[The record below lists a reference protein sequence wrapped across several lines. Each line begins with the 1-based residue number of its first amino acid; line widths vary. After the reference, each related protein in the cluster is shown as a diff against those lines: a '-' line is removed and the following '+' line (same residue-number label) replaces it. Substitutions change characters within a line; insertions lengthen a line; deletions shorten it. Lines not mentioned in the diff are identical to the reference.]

1 MSRVRRISYAI
12 TPEGRRANAI
22 KQAVD
27 LRDKVLSIVDNSN
40 FSSSTARK
48 ITKKAAFSVVMRS
61 LEESKGLPLSLRE
74 HLAMK
79 ELNKYIALAKHNKSD
94 FFYATNT
101 DLLPISHPRSTRE
114 HSMTASA
121 LRIARSRWF
130 AADPR
135 ITDERAKAV
144 LASAFES
151 IPGSVE
157 HLYYT
162 SILLSLPQ
170 GTIPGEALI
179 AASDGNS
186 SESRSARARRQR
198 RDSKGRFAYEGG
210 GIRAL
215 IRRLNGNV
223 FSLSGR
229 VVANAKNSRDV
240 EVEFPDG
247 KIAEVNP
254 VKGEYIK
261 AVLPTPDG
269 YSPEPI
275 IPSVTDE
282 VIDEKDLV
290 FVDAP
295 NGWEKDEDYKE
306 FGDKVERY
314 VDSNKEFVVFVSK
327 QDDGTKDY
335 QILNAKS
342 AEQIDVVKTWADV
355 QDRLEGKED
364 QILNPEAK
372 LPFRQGLIPAEDR
385 PGPNAYEKLMAEK
398 KDKENAIANRKA
410 ELKKNADDR
419 VDALDRTV
427 PEDWAIEEKN
437 NALMLRRATEPA
449 DLENVYKQDN
459 FVARVVEQG
468 EISVKD
474 ANNLLE
480 DKVYQNWAYVDK
492 DKDARATEY
501 AQKAREEIKNFAAPY
516 GYKEED
522 LNKIDS
528 MSADEI
534 ASFFLDERLQPE
546 GFASALDDYMNSAM
560 VDAPSKQ
567 QE

>member
-1 MSRVRRISYAI
+1 MSRIRRISYAI
-12 TPEGRRANAI
+12 TPEGRRAVAI

-27 LRDKVLSIVDNSN
+27 LRDKVLSVVDNAN
-40 FSSSTARK
+40 FSTSTARK

-79 ELNKYIALAKHNKSD
+79 ELNKYISLAKHNKSD

-170 GTIPGEALI
+170 GMIPGEALI

-186 SESRSARARRQR
+186 FESRSARARRQR
-198 RDSKGRFAYEGG
+198 RDRKGRFAYEGG

-215 IRRLNGNV
+215 IRRLDGNV

-229 VVANAKNSRDV
+229 VVANAKNSKDV

-247 KIAEVNP
+247 KIAEINP
-254 VKGEYIK
+254 AKGEYIK
-261 AVLPTPDG
+261 AVLPTPNG

-282 VIDEKDLV
+282 VINEKDLV
-290 FVDAP
+290 FLDAP
-295 NGWEKDEDYKE
+295 NGWEKDEKYKE

-314 VDSNKEFVVFVSK
+314 VDSDKEFVVFVSK

-342 AEQIDVVKTWADV
+342 AEQIAVVK
-355 QDRLEGKED
+355 
-364 QILNPEAK
+364 N
-372 LPFRQGLIPAEDR
+372 
-385 PGPNAYEKLMAEK
+385 
-398 KDKENAIANRKA
+398 
-410 ELKKNADDR
+410 
-419 VDALDRTV
+419 
-427 PEDWAIEEKN
+427 
-437 NALMLRRATEPA
+437 
-449 DLENVYKQDN
+449 
-459 FVARVVEQG
+459 
-468 EISVKD
+468 
-474 ANNLLE
+474 
-480 DKVYQNWAYVDK
+480 
-492 DKDARATEY
+492 
-501 AQKAREEIKNFAAPY
+501 
-516 GYKEED
+516 
-522 LNKIDS
+522 
-528 MSADEI
+528 
-534 ASFFLDERLQPE
+534 
-546 GFASALDDYMNSAM
+546 
-560 VDAPSKQ
+560 
-567 QE
+567 